1 VLPSLPQTSRATNW
15 QRSTTNTGIISAVQ
29 PSTAPLVRCEP
40 ITVTGWALSSSITY
54 PASDPIVTIT
64 VAGIPA
70 QRIISQTAHTV
81 HFLAGPAL
89 SPRTGDVVVTT
100 QSGYQTTLR
109 GAFQYQDP
117 SNNYTTDFD
126 SVTLASSPASRPDTN
141 LLGVTWT
148 SVGAVDWNV
157 LRYCDSLP
165 CSSQQEWGPLVGEGG
180 SGNFAMV
187 HAYDTTAAVGVL
199 QASFNANPH
208 GCSDA
213 VASVSLYY
221 HLYTPHPEC
230 GGGLTVQAQDS
241 KGTWK
246 TVATATER
254 QAAQSDPW
262 LPLQYSFPNPDDVYG
277 IRVVAEPYAGTAL
290 CFYWGVV
297 AVDSITVSKV
307 TTCLKDG
314 CDYLS
319 PWPTVNPTAAP
330 TTQSPTLRPTAR
342 PTNTP
347 RPTSTPTIAPTYLL
361 RPALEYVNFACTQRL
376 NGVTATQFRG
386 SSTGASAFLSTAA
399 SQMQVSVPSLC
410 CLQVTDAAAADER
423 PWPALIA
430 SVAVQAPA
438 QALAFAPSA
447 AAVDLTYQVKLVVN
461 RVIAV
466 GAPSSEGL
474 SSEASAAYNATIQ
487 RLRSSISSGAF
498 QTALSAALP
507 PELSAATAQPLQ
519 EDSFGT
525 ASSRIQML
533 TSQPTMQPTIR
544 TAAAAKNS
552 AVQWT
557 VASCVVLAVI
567 LIVSGGAAYALWKYG
582 CCEFALSYL
591 ISDDVSPGMD
601 PARNMA
607 TLLQGAADPNENE
620 NGEEEAVENPAELS
634 ALSEDTVEDD
644 CAMEAPPVPCP
655 LPAPMPMPTAASL
668 PRPASVTQSRH
679 STPRAAVALTQS
691 RHSTPRAA
699 VALTQSRHSTPRAA
713 LALAPCQAP
722 SQASLPRLAPDTLP
736 SRPTDPSAPLQRSL
750 SAVERNEWFAAATQA
765 IEEPYA
771 EYIEA
776 IMDTG
781 DNWEASLASLA
792 YYGSDTELEEPA
804 VDTAAVSTAML
815 GALSRHTSPRNFQ
828 SSATSH
834 ATPRNAHLLQPLD
847 RWASCDGYQTSLSSA
862 VPSATA
868 APTAR
873 NNAPLACASS
883 DAHRP
888 LPQFPPQR
896 QSSRRNFGPSLHSA
910 SADEVLLKSAQTTF
924 VPAPPRTAGLQANFP
939 HLLNSALRID
949 TQPQSAPAL
958 VHTGTTPASSSSS
971 RHVSPRSLMAP
982 SDYTD
987 LSGAPAS
994 AAATARATYARDLAR
1009 PQLPGRAQS
1018 CRIPQSNF
1026 SSLPHIASSSTE
1038 VLGYEAPRGALAS
1051 RGPLASVSVDL
1062 SYPTPMGS
1070 RAPSRPVSG
1079 AQQWSTPRNFMSP
1092 QQEGPVGAS
1101 LSRSHSTDLYS
1112 SRGVPVPPA
1121 IHTTALVPDCL
1132 HHKVQTSHA
1141 SQPQGAGSSMTP
1153 KSTAS
1158 TPTAVVIAQRRS
1170 DRLRPPIDVAALGMM
1185 QAPTYGESPHSVA
1198 GPTPTAAAVQRRVAA
1213 IEESLSAKR
1222 SPTASSKLE
1231 RTLSRSNSIGTPRNA
1246 YSEQI
1251 ARTATYDV

>member
-1 VLPSLPQTSRATNW
+1 MLQTSRATNW
-15 QRSTTNTGIISAVQ
+15 QRSTTNAGIISAVQ

-40 ITVTGWALSSSITY
+40 ITVTGWALSSSISN

-70 QRIISQTAHTV
+70 QRIITQTAHTV

-100 QSGYQTTLR
+100 LSGYQTTLR

-165 CSSQQEWGPLVGEGG
+165 CSSQQEWGPLVGQGG

-187 HAYDTTAAVGVL
+187 HAYDTTDAVGIL

-262 LPLQYSFPNPDDVYG
+262 LPLQYSFPNPEDVYG
-277 IRVVAEPYAGTAL
+277 IRIVAEPYTGTAL

-307 TTCLKDG
+307 TTCPKDG

-347 RPTSTPTIAPTYLL
+347 RPTSVPTFAPTYLL

-376 NGVTATQFRG
+376 NGVTAAQFRG

-399 SQMQVSVPSLC
+399 SQMQVALQSLC
-410 CLQVTDAAAADER
+410 CQQVTDAAAADEQ

-430 SVAVQAPA
+430 SVALQAPA
-438 QALAFAPSA
+438 KALAFAPSA

-474 SSEASAAYNATIQ
+474 SPEASTAYNATIQ
-487 RLRSSISSGAF
+487 RLRLSISSGAF

-544 TAAAAKNS
+544 SAPAAKNS

-582 CCEFALSYL
+582 CCDFALSYL

-607 TLLQGAADPNENE
+607 TLLQGAADPVED
-620 NGEEEAVENPAELS
+620 GEEAAVENPAELS
-634 ALSEDTVEDD
+634 ALSEGTVEED
-644 CAMEAPPVPCP
+644 CAIEGPPAPFP
-655 LPAPMPMPTAASL
+655 LPAPMPKPMPTAASL
-668 PRPASVTQSRH
+668 PRPPSVTQSRH
-679 STPRAAVALTQS
+679 STPRAALG
-691 RHSTPRAA
+691 
-699 VALTQSRHSTPRAA
+699 LTQSRHSTPRAA
-713 LALAPCQAP
+713 LALAPCHAP
-722 SQASLPRLAPDTLP
+722 SQAPLPRLA
-736 SRPTDPSAPLQRSL
+736 SDPLSPAPLPRSL
-750 SAVERNEWFAAATQA
+750 SAIERNEWFAAATQA

-792 YYGSDTELEEPA
+792 YYGSDTESEE
-804 VDTAAVSTAML
+804 VAAAAPTTTAML

-828 SSATSH
+828 SSAASH
-834 ATPRNAHLLQPLD
+834 ATPRPAHLLQPLD
-847 RWASCDGYQTSLSSA
+847 RWASCDGYQTSLSNA

-873 NNAPLACASS
+873 SSVPLACASS

-888 LPQFPPQR
+888 LPQFAPQR
-896 QSSRRNFGPSLHSA
+896 QPSRRNFGPSLQSA

-958 VHTGTTPASSSSS
+958 VHTGTTPASSSS

-994 AAATARATYARDLAR
+994 AAATARATYARDNGR

-1026 SSLPHIASSSTE
+1026 SSLPHFASSSTE

-1062 SYPTPMGS
+1062 SYPTPVGS

-1079 AQQWSTPRNFMSP
+1079 AQQWATPRNFMSQ
-1092 QQEGPVGAS
+1092 QQEGPIGAS

-1112 SRGVPVPPA
+1112 ARGMPVPPA
-1121 IHTTALVPDCL
+1121 IRTTALVPECL

-1141 SQPQGAGSSMTP
+1141 SQPQGTGSGRTP
-1153 KSTAS
+1153 KSTTS

-1185 QAPTYGESPHSVA
+1185 QAPTYGVSPHSVA

>member
-1 VLPSLPQTSRATNW
+1 VFPSLPQTSRATNW
-15 QRSTTNTGIISAVQ
+15 QRSTTNAGIISAVQ

-40 ITVTGWALSSSITY
+40 ITITGWALSSSIST

-126 SVTLASSPASRPDTN
+126 SVTLASRPASHPDTN

-165 CSSQQEWGPLVGEGG
+165 CSSQQEWGPLVGHGG

-187 HAYDTTAAVGVL
+187 HAYDTTDAVGVL

-241 KGTWK
+241 KGTWR
-246 TVATATER
+246 TIATATER
-254 QAAQSDPW
+254 QTAQSDPW

-277 IRVVAEPYAGTAL
+277 IRIVAEPYAGTAL

-347 RPTSTPTIAPTYLL
+347 RPTSVPSYAPTYLL

-410 CLQVTDAAAADER
+410 CLQVTDATAADEHAR
-423 PWPALIA
+423 PALIA

-438 QALAFAPSA
+438 HALAFTPSA
-447 AAVDLTYQVKLVVN
+447 AAVDITYQVKLIIN

-474 SSEASAAYNATIQ
+474 SPEASAAYNATIE

-544 TAAAAKNS
+544 SAPAAKNS

-582 CCEFALSYL
+582 CCDFALSYL

-620 NGEEEAVENPAELS
+620 NEEEEAVENPAELS

-668 PRPASVTQSRH
+668 PRPPSVTQSRH
-679 STPRAAVALTQS
+679 STPRAGL
-691 RHSTPRAA
+691 
-699 VALTQSRHSTPRAA
+699 ALTQSRHSTPRAA
-713 LALAPCQAP
+713 LALGPCQAS
-722 SQASLPRLAPDTLP
+722 SQAPLPCLASDSLPD
-736 SRPTDPSAPLQRSL
+736 RPTDPSAPLQRSL
-750 SAVERNEWFAAATQA
+750 SAVERNEWFAAAAHA

-781 DNWEASLASLA
+781 DSWEASLASLA
-792 YYGSDTELEEPA
+792 YYGSDTEPEEVAAAAPA
-804 VDTAAVSTAML
+804 TTAML

-828 SSATSH
+828 SSAASH

-847 RWASCDGYQTSLSSA
+847 RWASCDGFQTTLSSA

-873 NNAPLACASS
+873 TSVPLACASS

-896 QSSRRNFGPSLHSA
+896 QPSRRNFGPSLQSA
-910 SADEVLLKSAQTTF
+910 SADEVLLKGAQDKF
-924 VPAPPRTAGLQANFP
+924 VPAAPRTAGLQANFP

-958 VHTGTTPASSSSS
+958 VHTGSTPASSSS
-971 RHVSPRSLMAP
+971 RHVSPRSLVP
-982 SDYTD
+982 SEYTD
-987 LSGAPAS
+987 LCGAPAS

-1051 RGPLASVSVDL
+1051 RGPLASVSVDV

-1092 QQEGPVGAS
+1092 QQEGSVGAS

-1112 SRGVPVPPA
+1112 SRGMPVPPA
-1121 IHTTALVPDCL
+1121 IRTTSLVPDCL
-1132 HHKVQTSHA
+1132 HHKVQASHA
-1141 SQPQGAGSSMTP
+1141 SQPQGAGSSRTP

-1170 DRLRPPIDVAALGMM
+1170 DRLRPPIDAAALGMM
-1185 QAPTYGESPHSVA
+1185 QAPTYGVSPHSVA
-1198 GPTPTAAAVQRRVAA
+1198 GPTPTAAAVQQRVAA